1 MVNDGR
7 VFEMFNVHEIF
18 PFPVCFLPLQESL
31 KLKDTNKRID
41 YRYYFWIIFLY
52 EYVHAFTE
60 AISTD
65 SVGVASNISIFLAY
79 IR

>member
-18 PFPVCFLPLQESL
+18 PFPVC
-31 KLKDTNKRID
+31 LKDTNKRID

-52 EYVHAFTE
+52 EYVHVFTE

-65 SVGVASNISIFLAY
+65 SVGC
-79 IR
+79 